1 MLTLV
6 SFLFFT
12 ALVAVITLWLTRG
25 DDHRSTTGYFL
36 AGRTLTGGFIAGSL
50 MLTNLSTEQ
59 LVGLNGA
66 AFTDGLCVM
75 AWEVVAGVALA
86 LMAMVFLPRFLKSGI
101 ATIPEFLEKRFDH
114 STRTITTFV
123 FVLAYALVLLP
134 VILYT
139 GARGL
144 DGMLDVRGLMQPI
157 ATLGE
162 HGSLTL
168 VVWVVGLIGSAY
180 AIFGGLRTIAVSDTI
195 NGFGLIVGG
204 FAIAAFGLS
213 AIATDA
219 GSSGLLEGW
228 RLLRETNPDRFHS
241 MGTADTS
248 VPFGTLF
255 TGVLL
260 LNLFYWCTNQ
270 QIIQRTLGA
279 KNLAEGQRGVLLAGF
294 LKLLGPMILVLPGII
309 AFHLYAKSG
318 IHADAA
324 YGTLVRHV
332 LPHWMTGFFAAVMI
346 GAILSSFN
354 SALNATATLFSLGI
368 YKGILAPGAGH
379 EAVVRSGK
387 WFGAAVAVAAMIGA
401 PLLMGRTSIFD
412 YLQAMNS
419 VYFIPLFAV
428 ILTGMFERY
437 ASAKAANAALV
448 FGLASMALG
457 AFVFKEDIEA
467 YLHYYHFIAIV
478 FLATCGLQILLGT
491 VWRRETP
498 WTQEH
503 SGDVDLTPW
512 RFAKPATA
520 LLLVAV
526 ISIYASFA

>member
-1 MLTLV
+1 MLTLT

-12 ALVAVITLWLTRG
+12 ALVAVLTLWLTRG
-25 DDHRSTTGYFL
+25 DDHKSTTGYFL
-36 AGRTLTGGFIAGSL
+36 AGRTLTGGYIAGSL

-66 AFTDGLCVM
+66 AFTDGLAVM

-101 ATIPEFLEKRFDH
+101 ATIPEFLEKRFDQ
-114 STRTITTFV
+114 STRTITTFI
-123 FVLAYALVLLP
+123 FVLAYTLILLP
-134 VILYT
+134 IILYT

-144 DGMLDVRGLMQPI
+144 DGMLDVRGLIEPI
-157 ATLGE
+157 THLSE
-162 HGSLTL
+162 LGSLTL
-168 VVWVVGLIGSAY
+168 VIWIVGLIGSAY

-219 GSSGLLEGW
+219 GTSGILEGW
-228 RLLRETNPDRFHS
+228 RLLRDTNPERFHS

-248 VPFGTLF
+248 VPFSTLF

-294 LKLLGPMILVLPGII
+294 MKLLGPMILVLPGII

-324 YGTLVRHV
+324 YGTLVHNV
-332 LPHWMTGFFAAVMI
+332 LPSWMTGFFAAVMI

-368 YKGILAPGAGH
+368 YKGLIAPNAGH

-387 WFGAAVAVAAMIGA
+387 LFGAAVAIAAMLGA
-401 PLLMGRTSIFD
+401 PMLMGQDSIFG
-412 YLQAMNS
+412 YLQDMNGI
-419 VYFIPLFAV
+419 YFIPLFAV
-428 ILTGMFERY
+428 ILTGIFERR
-437 ASAKAANAALV
+437 AAAPAANVALV
-448 FGLASMALG
+448 FGLVAMMFGS
-457 AFVFKEDIEA
+457 FVFKEAITEH
-467 YLHYYHFIAIV
+467 LHFFHYMGIVFIA
-478 FLATCGLQILLGT
+478 TCALQIALGR
-491 VWRRETP
+491 VWRRETA
-498 WTQEH
+498 WVQVH

-512 RFAKPATA
+512 RFAKPAAA